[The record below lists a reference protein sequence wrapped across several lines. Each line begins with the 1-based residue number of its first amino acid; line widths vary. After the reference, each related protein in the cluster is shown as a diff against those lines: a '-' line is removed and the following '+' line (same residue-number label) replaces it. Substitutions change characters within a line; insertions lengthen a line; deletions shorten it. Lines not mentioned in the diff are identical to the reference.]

1 MVREDVIRYTIKRLV
16 SFVPVWLGISFISF
30 SIIHI
35 APGSAVDALLAI
47 GARTP
52 ENIARVRAEWG
63 LDQPFHIQY
72 LDWVVGFVQGDLG
85 TSFATGQPVLTVIAN
100 GFMPSLQLAT
110 VAWLLAASMALPMGI
125 LAGVYP
131 DSWIDQITRIFA
143 FGGVAM
149 PHFWIGLMLI
159 LIFGQFWGQWFGS
172 GLIPTGG
179 YASLTEDG
187 FVPWFKHIFPPAF
200 SIALGFTG
208 ITMRITRSSM
218 IDEMN
223 KDYVTTARSK
233 GVRERFVVVVHA
245 LRNALLPV
253 ITVMAI
259 QIGQLMNGIVVI
271 EEVFAVPG
279 MGRLLFQSTVNQDLP
294 LVVAMLMI
302 IGTVYLVVN
311 LVVDLLYTVL
321 DPRIEY

>member
-1 MVREDVIRYTIKRLV
+1 M
-16 SFVPVWLGISFISF
+16 
-30 SIIHI
+30 
-35 APGSAVDALLAI
+35 APGSAVTALLPA
-47 GARTP
+47 GARTS

-72 LDWVVGFVQGDLG
+72 FNWIGGFFRGDLG
-85 TSFATGQPVLTVIAN
+85 TSFASGEPVLTVISNA
-100 GFMPSLQLAT
+100 FLPSLQLAI
-110 VAWLLAASMALPMGI
+110 VAWVLAALMAIPLGI

-131 DSWIDQITRIFA
+131 DSWIDQLSRVFA
-143 FGGVAM
+143 FTGVAM
-149 PHFWIGLMLI
+149 PHFWIGLLLI
-159 LIFGQFWGQWFGS
+159 LIFGQFWGDWFGA

-187 FVPWFKHIFPPAF
+187 FVEWFKHIFPPAF

-208 ITMRITRSSM
+208 ITMRICRSSV
-218 IDEMN
+218 IEEMN
-223 KDYVTTARSK
+223 REYVQTARSK
-233 GVRERFVVVVHA
+233 GVHERFVVLVHV

-294 LVVAMLMI
+294 LVVAMLMV
-302 IGTVYLVVN
+302 IGTVYLTAN
-311 LVVDLLYTVL
+311 LAVDLLYTVL